1 MLSTMIRVGKA
12 IREKFHWFPM
22 HEKVNLFIDG
32 TGGHRTNEDINV
44 YDKNLIIDFN
54 IKLVFQVPRTPHS
67 NVLDL
72 GICCGLQAA
81 VEKTY
86 YMRRYTVDTL
96 FRSVYETW
104 EKEGLNEIITK
115 AFNRSKIVL
124 VLIIDDDGGN

>member
-1 MLSTMIRVGKA
+1 M
-12 IREKFHWFPM
+12 
-22 HEKVNLFIDG
+22 
-32 TGGHRTNEDINV
+32 
-44 YDKNLIIDFN
+44 IDFN

-72 GICCGLQAA
+72 GICCGLQAD